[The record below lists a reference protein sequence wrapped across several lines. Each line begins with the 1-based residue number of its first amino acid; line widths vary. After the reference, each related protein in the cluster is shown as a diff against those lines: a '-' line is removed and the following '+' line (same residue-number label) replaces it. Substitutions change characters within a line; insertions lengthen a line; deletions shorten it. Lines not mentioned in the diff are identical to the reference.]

1 MKLATHPYF
10 SSLTWNI
17 RKMLDFGLFQKPVR
31 CYIFI
36 HPSRMN
42 DEIFVRIIFGRQSLL
57 FQKRYLI
64 FIRKVS
70 KLGTVKKVSAV
81 HEFHMYG
88 YDSLFFACIILYTI
102 LSTCNELHIICTKFR
117 TFCHICHPRTLL
129 VKHIKIT
136 NSYTRWVF
144 NNLHHFSSL

>member
-81 HEFHMYG
+81 HQFR
-88 YDSLFFACIILYTI
+88 IYTA
-102 LSTCNELHIICTKFR
+102 TTA
-117 TFCHICHPRTLL
+117 
-129 VKHIKIT
+129 
-136 NSYTRWVF
+136 
-144 NNLHHFSSL
+144 SSLLALFSTSSAPHCPPAMRYIYNIQSFALLPYLSPKNAVS